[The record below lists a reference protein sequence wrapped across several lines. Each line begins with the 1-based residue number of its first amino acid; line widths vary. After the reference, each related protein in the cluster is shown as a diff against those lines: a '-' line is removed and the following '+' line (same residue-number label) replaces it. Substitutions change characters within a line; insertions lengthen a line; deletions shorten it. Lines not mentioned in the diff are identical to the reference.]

1 MIALVVPV
9 MRNFLGFSKLMHSV
23 DEEIRPIIIPNWDEN
38 IGVSGGW
45 NAGLRIAQERGAE
58 TTIISNDD
66 VAFLP
71 GTIRKLVEGIESCDL
86 LSATNYK
93 HADHQWSG
101 FDEHPDFSCFV
112 VKTDEFIGKFGWFD
126 ESFRP
131 AYFEDNDMAYR
142 IKLAGGSYA
151 RDLGAG
157 MIHEGSV
164 TQNMDGNPVVTS
176 PMFEQNRK
184 YYIRKWGGQPGE
196 EKFSEPFNGEIDD

>member
-9 MRNFLGFSKLMHSV
+9 MRNFLGFSKLMNSV
-23 DEEIRPIIIPNWDEN
+23 DEEILPVIIPNWQEN

-45 NAGLRIAQERGAE
+45 NVGLQIAKENGAE

-66 VAFLP
+66 VTFLP
-71 GTIRKLVEGIESCDL
+71 GTIKKLVAGIETCDL

-93 HADHQWSG
+93 HSNEQLTG
-101 FDEHPDFSCFV
+101 FDEHPDFSCFI
-112 VKTDEFIGKFGWFD
+112 VKTLDFIDKFGWFD
-126 ESFRP
+126 ENFRP

-142 IKLAGGSYA
+142 IKLLGGRYA

-176 PMFEQNRK
+176 PMFEKNRA
-184 YYIRKWGGQPGE
+184 YYVKKWGGQPGE
-196 EKFSEPFNGEIDD
+196 EKFLNAFNGEQYD